1 MCGVSGVINRNKVAL
16 EKELRSLVDWNS
28 HRGPDNSNLEIMSC
42 CNFFV
47 GLGHNRLSILDLTN
61 KANQPMKFNHLMI
74 SYNGEIYNFKL
85 IKNEL
90 EKFGYIFETE
100 SDTEVILKGYHKWNT
115 DIFQKLRGMFS
126 ISIFDTK
133 NNIIT
138 LARDRLGVK
147 PLYYFFN
154 GEELIFSSEMGG
166 LLNLKKPEFK
176 KNNKALTSYLSSGWN
191 SGTETMIEN
200 IFKVP
205 QGTSLSFSLAEN
217 FITKHAAKKYW
228 DFPFTTENMEEEDIF
243 SKISESI
250 KLRLVSDVEVGCFL
264 SGGIDS
270 SVVASIASLNSKKI
284 KTYSISFENDSF
296 DESYNAKA
304 LSKCID
310 SDHQDFRFS
319 EKDLID
325 MIPYSTELN
334 NDLMNDESSLPMLL
348 LSKNVS
354 KELKVVLSGDG
365 GDELFFGYQKYF
377 QTVKFFK
384 DLNAKKNLNTRLSSK
399 IRKLLNLPFISPYL
413 TNGFDYKESLE
424 SQKEYLSYMEQ
435 MHNFNGPK
443 LSQTLFNR
451 YENIPFQKPL
461 KSFND
466 IHKDLRIFDIL
477 NYLPSDILQK
487 VDLTSMKFGLEARE
501 PLLDHE
507 LLEVALSAKSDLLFD
522 NNQGKLILRNLLKRL
537 VPEYKQPHKKK
548 GFSVPIKEWLRGE
561 LKFLVEDL
569 ISEGNLKNDDL
580 LNTSQILKYKNYF
593 LKYGLGNQ
601 KFIWGLIQYFQWKEK
616 WNL

>member
-1 MCGVSGVINRNKVAL
+1 MCGVSGVIKKNKVSL
-16 EKELRSLVDWNS
+16 EKELKSLVDWNS
-28 HRGPDNSNLEIMSC
+28 HRGPDNSNLEITSC
-42 CNFFV
+42 SNFFI

-74 SYNGEIYNFKL
+74 SYNGEIYNFKS
-85 IKNEL
+85 IKNDL

-100 SDTEVILKGYHKWNT
+100 SDTEVILKGYHMWNT
-115 DIFQKLRGMFS
+115 DIFKKLRGMFS

-133 NNIIT
+133 NNTIT

-154 GEELIFSSEMGG
+154 RKELIFSSEMGG
-166 LLNLKKPEFK
+166 ILKLKKPEFK
-176 KNNKALTSYLSSGWN
+176 KNNKALTSYLSRGWN
-191 SGTETMIEN
+191 SGAETMIEN

-205 QGTSLSFSLAEN
+205 QGTSLSFSLTEN
-217 FITKHAAKKYW
+217 SITKHEAKKYW
-228 DFPFTTENMEEEDIF
+228 DFPSTTENMEEEDIF
-243 SKISESI
+243 TKIIESI
-250 KLRLVSDVEVGCFL
+250 NLRLVSDVEVGCFL

-296 DESYNAKA
+296 DESNNAKA
-304 LSKCID
+304 LSKYIG
-310 SDHQDFRFS
+310 SDHQDFKFS
-319 EKDLID
+319 EKDLIE
-325 MIPYSTELN
+325 MIPYSMELN
-334 NDLMNDESSLPMLL
+334 DDLMNDESSLPMLL

-354 KELKVVLSGDG
+354 NELKVVLSGDG

-377 QTVKFFK
+377 QILQYFNGIYEKK
-384 DLNAKKNLNTRLSSK
+384 DFRAILSSK
-399 IRKLLNLPFISPYL
+399 LRAFLNSPLFSPYL
-413 TNGFDYKESLE
+413 TNGFDYMESLE
-424 SQKEYLSYMEQ
+424 RQEGYFSYMEL
-435 MHNFNGPK
+435 MHNYNGPK
-443 LSQTLFNR
+443 LNKTIFSKHEKN
-451 YENIPFQKPL
+451 PFQKPL
-461 KSFND
+461 KSFNN

-487 VDLTSMKFGLEARE
+487 VDLTTMKFGLEARE

-507 LLEVALSAKSDLLFD
+507 LLETALSAKSDLLFN

-569 ISEGNLKNDDL
+569 ISENNLKNDDL